1 MFQVHLN
8 ELILFGE
15 VGDGFLKLVRFSLLA
30 SHFIKGLYKAW
41 IIYSIIETFSAR
53 DIGGHFYYLKVELK
67 FLH

>member
-30 SHFIKGLYKAW
+30 SHYIKGPHKSLV
-41 IIYSIIETFSAR
+41 
-53 DIGGHFYYLKVELK
+53 HLVYY
-67 FLH
+67 